1 MGRTYPFCND
11 NGKKVEKDKFTEV
24 RGAGSTQAKPL
35 DQTQSHSNRG
45 KINQVMQRVS
55 QLCRNKARQPRAK
68 LSQGYFP
75 EKGKAD
81 VYIMAKKTPTG
92 FNKRGL
98 VTRKDQES
106 ITMSPHEGTRW
117 RTFLAARIALRYLSR
132 GNPFGHHQGLRA
144 WSDVAL
150 ICGLQSSG

>member
-1 MGRTYPFCND
+1 MVRKLRRISLQKSG
-11 NGKKVEKDKFTEV
+11 ELEV
-24 RGAGSTQAKPL
+24 RKPNIWIKHKVIV
-35 DQTQSHSNRG
+35 TG

-68 LSQGYFP
+68 LNQGYFS

-81 VYIMAKKTPTG
+81 AYIRTKKTPTG

-98 VTRKDQES
+98 VTRKDRES

-117 RTFLAARIALRYLSR
+117 RTFLAARIALRDLSR

-144 WSDVAL
+144 WSDVAS